1 MFVFKI
7 FVHVCQIMQ
16 EIKDP
21 RLGHSLYFF
30 LFEVIAVGAKKKEK
44 KGQKYIKD
52 GYGDM
57 HSQTSLYSRNV
68 EISLCPQEDI
78 T

>member
-21 RLGHSLYFF
+21 RLGHSPYFF
-30 LFEVIAVGAKKKEK
+30 LFEVIAVGAKKKK
-44 KGQKYIKD
+44 RTKIYKRWLWR
-52 GYGDM
+52 
-57 HSQTSLYSRNV
+57 HALSN
-68 EISLCPQEDI
+68 
-78 T
+78 